1 MSINLSQIISE
12 FLSLPASEQQIAA
25 EAIREKNRKK
35 NAGDYNDPRLNE
47 ELSRKAG
54 MSSAFRAQIGEYARA
69 ILVSAKTGQF
79 LVDPEDYEI
88 GYRLRT
94 TGSYGDDE
102 LARIKNLV
110 AAGSNVLVIGAHV
123 GTLAIPIA
131 KTCGDVTAIEANPNT
146 FRLLEMNIL
155 LNDVQN
161 CTAINLA
168 ANDNFE
174 EISFIVNRV
183 NSGGSKRKP
192 LVDNF
197 IYTYDNP
204 AEIIV
209 RAAPLDD
216 LLAGT
221 PFEIIIM
228 DIEGSEYFALRG
240 MQNLLRNSKTLIVEF
255 IPHHLQN
262 VSAISV
268 DELLGSIPGFR
279 FLTVPSKGIKVPENA
294 FSFLLN
300 NMYYHNISDD
310 GIIFS
315 RN

>member
-1 MSINLSQIISE
+1 MSINLSQVISE
-12 FLSLPASEQQIAA
+12 FLSLPVSDQRIAA
-25 EAIREKNRKK
+25 EAIREKNLGK
-35 NAGDYNDPRLNE
+35 NANDYNDQGLNDA
-47 ELSRKAG
+47 LSQKAA
-54 MSSAFRAQIGEYARA
+54 MSSAFRAQIGEYAGA

-79 LVDPEDYEI
+79 LVDTEDYEI
-88 GYRLRT
+88 GYQLRT

-102 LARIKNLV
+102 LARINNLITV
-110 AAGSNVLVIGAHV
+110 NTNALVIGAHV

-131 KTCGDVTAIEANPNT
+131 KTCRSVTAVEANPNT

-155 LNDVQN
+155 LNNVQN

-168 ANDNFE
+168 ASNNFE
-174 EISFIVNRV
+174 KIGFLVNRV

-204 AEIIV
+204 SEITV
-209 RAAPLDD
+209 KAAPLDD
-216 LLAGT
+216 VLAGKQ
-221 PFEIIIM
+221 FEIIIM
-228 DIEGSEYFALRG
+228 DIEGSEYFALKG
-240 MQNLLRNSKTLIVEF
+240 MQNLLRSSKTLIVEF

-262 VSAISV
+262 VSGVSADKLLDAIT
-268 DELLGSIPGFR
+268 GFK
-279 FLTVPSKGIKVPENA
+279 FLTVPSKGIKVPESA